1 MLMPGARAGLACTCA
16 GVDKEHIKSI
26 DLVRHIAGAGVRGA
40 DIFNKRSP
48 ALPSLLSLHVHL
60 GRLHGWLPRST
71 CILAHH
77 AGTRFLAHMHTCRWR
92 KPRRLTKWGGRSGH
106 VLPYQRELDFMVG
119 WLSFFL
125 FFITDKVIFF
135 CFFSQFFSFR
145 VPPSSTLSLLFLIG
159 LDLLPD
165 LGRSNCKCS

>member
-1 MLMPGARAGLACTCA
+1 VLMPGARAGLACTCA

-77 AGTRFLAHMHTCRWR
+77 AGTRFLAHMHTCFLANMLPCNLPGARMPGSTCFFAR
-92 KPRRLTKWGGRSGH
+92 ASSY
-106 VLPYQRELDFMVG
+106 VLLP
-119 WLSFFL
+119 
-125 FFITDKVIFF
+125 TCFF
-135 CFFSQFFSFR
+135 CICLHLR
-145 VPPSSTLSLLFLIG
+145 GEASTCTVTCVHVHVRACNGAWCACVLA
-159 LDLLPD
+159 PTAWKKRA
-165 LGRSNCKCS
+165 GR